1 MSAFHQ
7 PQKQRIGAQAIEAA
21 MQSIAEWLEG
31 LGLGQY
37 TQRFAENGIDIS
49 VVRDLTDQDL
59 KDIGVLLGH
68 RRKMLRA
75 IGDLND
81 ASVAATA
88 SSTAAATEPTR
99 QDDAERRQLT
109 VMFCDLAGSTALSG
123 RLDPEEM
130 REIIRAY
137 QDTCSGPVARYDGFI
152 AKFLGDGILAYFGF
166 PRAHEDDAE
175 RAVRAGLDIVAAV
188 GRLRAPE
195 PLKVRVGIATGLVV
209 VGDLIGEGGSQEQ
222 AVVGDT
228 PNLAARLQALAEAG
242 TIVVAASTRRL
253 LGHLFKLRDLGH
265 HEIKGLSDPVEAW
278 AVEGAQAAESRFEAV
293 RASRLTDF
301 VGREEEIGL
310 LLDRKDSAWRG
321 DGQVVLV
328 SGEAGI
334 GKSRIAVR
342 LGECLGT
349 ELHTRL
355 RYQCSPH
362 HRDSALYPF
371 ISRLERAAGFK
382 SDDSSGRLLDKLEAL
397 LAMDTLH
404 GAAAAPLFAALLS
417 IPFGDRYPPLGLGAA
432 QQRRETLAAMLEQLE
447 GLARKQPLLFIFED
461 AHWADATSLELLNLI
476 VDRISRLPVLAIITY
491 RPEFDRPGALPI
503 SARWHSAGLIGAM
516 PVPSLSRGLVA
527 GRFPQRW

>member
-1 MSAFHQ
+1 
-7 PQKQRIGAQAIEAA
+7 

-37 TQRFAENGIDIS
+37 TQRFAENGIHIS

-59 KDIGVLLGH
+59 KDVGVLLGH

-88 SSTAAATEPTR
+88 SSTAAATAPTR

-130 REIIRAY
+130 REVIRAY
-137 QDTCSGPVARYDGFI
+137 QDACSGPVARYDGFI

-188 GRLRAPE
+188 GRLLAPE

-253 LGHLFKLRDLGH
+253 LGHLSSFAISGTTRSRDFRIQSRLGRLRGRR
-265 HEIKGLSDPVEAW
+265 PRRA
-278 AVEGAQAAESRFEAV
+278 
-293 RASRLTDF
+293 ASR
-301 VGREEEIGL
+301 
-310 LLDRKDSAWRG
+310 
-321 DGQVVLV
+321 
-328 SGEAGI
+328 
-334 GKSRIAVR
+334 
-342 LGECLGT
+342 
-349 ELHTRL
+349 
-355 RYQCSPH
+355 
-362 HRDSALYPF
+362 PF
-371 ISRLERAAGFK
+371 ERHA
-382 SDDSSGRLLDKLEAL
+382 
-397 LAMDTLH
+397 
-404 GAAAAPLFAALLS
+404 
-417 IPFGDRYPPLGLGAA
+417 
-432 QQRRETLAAMLEQLE
+432 
-447 GLARKQPLLFIFED
+447 
-461 AHWADATSLELLNLI
+461 
-476 VDRISRLPVLAIITY
+476 
-491 RPEFDRPGALPI
+491 
-503 SARWHSAGLIGAM
+503 
-516 PVPSLSRGLVA
+516 
-527 GRFPQRW
+527 